1 LIDKPLFIIVVMYCT
16 SFGLLGGQ
24 FMADSYGLT
33 LRTPDGTA
41 IRAELLDIVRV
52 DNINTRTSN
61 VTQSN
66 ETAFILDPVIAG
78 ATIAW
83 QFFLLL
89 TGTYIFNLLYL
100 FGIPTIFI
108 AGMVIVYSFLLIN
121 TLIAKIRGI

>member
-1 LIDKPLFIIVVMYCT
+1 MYCT

-33 LRTPDGTA
+33 LRAPDGTA
-41 IRAELLDIVRV
+41 IKANILDFVNV

-66 ETAFILDPVIAG
+66 ETAFILDPIIAG

-100 FGIPTIFI
+100 FGVPTIFI
-108 AGMVIVYSFLLIN
+108 AGMVIIYSFLLIN